1 MDKERIKEI
10 LKDQFPKGSTAYTFV
25 AKVAPSGM
33 SRHIMVEGSRIT
45 EIKKPDGTTLLSRN
59 GEVLNMSWYIAKL
72 LDWTYKDNTR
82 SVFVGG
88 CGMDMGFHLVY
99 TLSSKLYGDGY
110 AIEQRWL

>member
-1 MDKERIKEI
+1 MDKVNIKKK
-10 LKDQFPKGSTAYTFV
+10 LKQLFPKGSTAYTLV
-25 AKVAPSGM
+25 TKVAPSGM
-33 SRHIMVEGSRIT
+33 SRHIMVSGAPKR
-45 EIKKPDGTTLLSRN
+45 
-59 GEVLNMSWYIAKL
+59 GEVENVSWYIAKL

-99 TLSSKLYGDGY
+99 TLSRILYEDGY